1 MSLED
6 PRIDQILKKY
16 KLYQCLEC
24 GKCSASCPRLLTGKE
39 YSPWLVAHKLISER
53 DDEAFIEN
61 QVWECLTCGLC
72 EERCPSGVDFSHF
85 ILEMRTLLAEDKGL
99 KGFRSHDG
107 ALHSWMRMMTSPD
120 LVQKRLDWVVP
131 GLRVSESGPLAYFT
145 GCAPYFDVFFSGIEV
160 DTLAIAKDSIRLL
173 NFLDIEPVLLKQ
185 ERCCGHDLLWTG
197 DRENFESLCRLN
209 YETFKDANL
218 EEIVVSCPECY
229 LILSKYMPEVI
240 PEFDIKI
247 TLLIDLLERE
257 IKKGGKAFKSLK
269 SKVTFQDPCRLGRFL
284 KRYDGP
290 RNLLGKIP
298 DLEFEEMENS
308 GRSAVCCGTSCFIN
322 CDVYSKRIQVSRLRE
337 AKETGAD
344 MLITACPKCMIH
356 LMCAKRDPLKDESL
370 DFEIKDLISILADQ
384 IEWTE

>member
-6 PRIDQILKKY
+6 PKIDQILKKY

-24 GKCSASCPRLLTGKE
+24 GKCSASCPRLLTGKD
-39 YSPWLVAHKLISER
+39 YSPWLVSHKLISER

-107 ALHSWMRMMTSPD
+107 ALHSWMRLMTSPD
-120 LVQKRLDWVVP
+120 LVQKRLDWVTP
-131 GLRVSESGPLAYFT
+131 DLKVSDSGSIAYFT

-160 DTLAIAKDSIRLL
+160 DTLSIAKDSIRLL
-173 NFLDIEPVLLKQ
+173 NFLDIEPVLLEQ

-209 YETFKDANL
+209 YETFKAANL

-240 PEFDIKI
+240 PEFDIKT
-247 TLLIDLLERE
+247 TLLIDLLEKE
-257 IKKGGKAFKSLK
+257 VKKGGKAFKSLN
-269 SKVTFQDPCRLGRFL
+269 SKVTFQDPCRLGRYL
-284 KRYDGP
+284 KRYDTP

-298 DLEFEEMENS
+298 DLVFQEMENS

-344 MLITACPKCMIH
+344 MIITACPKCMIH
-356 LMCAKRDPLKDESL
+356 LTCAKRDPLKNESL
-370 DFEIKDLISILADQ
+370 EFKIKDLISILADQ